1 MLSAEEKQLLARKLV
16 EALSGEDEICRIVV
30 FGSFW
35 HSDEPHDVD
44 VAVFQDSDEKY
55 LPLALK
61 YRRKTREIARVIPLD
76 IIPLKAGVED
86 GSFLAEIEQGK
97 VIYER

>member
-1 MLSAEEKQLLARKLV
+1 MLSEEKQLLAQKLV
-16 EALSGEDEICRIVV
+16 EALSSEGEVRRIII
-30 FGSFW
+30 FGSFVY
-35 HSDEPHDVD
+35 SEDPRDVD

-61 YRRKTREIARVIPLD
+61 YRRKTREIARTIPLD
-76 IIPLKAGVED
+76 IVPVKTGRRE
-86 GSFLAEIEQGK
+86 GPFMEEIERGE